1 MNYGYLS
8 FEKENLIISI
18 MSNNE
23 KIELIDGKLL
33 FTIPGA
39 ECATVKITSLP
50 KPLKIGNYEDKNE
63 STIMKKCVMLEI
75 RGEILPIFKGGDIF
89 INTIPNGSDIP
100 RKTHLKSDVA
110 ATFFTYAV
118 TVYGRLGGDI

>member
-1 MNYGYLS
+1 MNYGYLTP
-8 FEKENLIISI
+8 EKENFIISI

-23 KIELIDGKLL
+23 KIELIDGKLF
-33 FTIPGA
+33 FTMPGV
-39 ECATVKITSLP
+39 ERPTVIITCLP
-50 KPLKIGNYEDKNE
+50 KPLNIGNYEDKNE
-63 STIMKKCVMLEI
+63 STIMKKCVILEI
-75 RGEILPIFKGGDIF
+75 RGEVLPIFKGGDIF

-110 ATFFTYAV
+110 AVFFTYAV